1 MNRRRI
7 LAACALALVL
17 PMRPSFAADP
27 NAPTKPPG
35 IETVVP
41 PVAKAPPAPTKP
53 PGIETVVP
61 PAQPPAVEPV
71 APPANAASLPGIPT
85 VVPPGGYIPPPPL
98 SAGSAQPWM
107 LVPWGSRRLDPRSL
121 DLQQLLWY
129 RQSLRKDFLNSG
141 PDEYPP
147 DVTDKA
153 YVLDIIQRLLQAK
166 GIEPTTPLLPDN
178 PLLSSSQPWD
188 ATPESLDYFNWVRRQ
203 QAANQGSGESVEM
216 SDEAKA
222 LLQRLRQK
230 FADQPAANQASADDP
245 NSTVSP
251 GQDPNSTVGANS
263 GNGTGANQGQGTGN
277 PNAAN
282 SAGGPNNNSN
292 GNPGGG
298 NNNTSSSSGNQPDLL
313 QSAAETLTGIRDAG
327 VLNYATT
334 LLTCINGRNPVG
346 KCLDDAKT
354 SGKIGAVCGAASAV
368 ADYMISGSGQG
379 LALLCGSAG
388 SYTACTRAGGSADEC
403 MKSTQ
408 SGLPPALFCTAI
420 ATLTPGVN
428 LAARA
433 VPALCST
440 VAPAGWEALVAWLD
454 ALGKEAAN
462 DYLQPIQDAVLACN
476 YAQALTLAQQLEK
489 QREQWA
495 FWAPLDGAQGYLAS
509 LFPTLPTLI
518 TRLTGEAQQQQQV
531 IGFITDATNTN
542 DPVQRQQF
550 LNDALTAA
558 GNTCMRNWVPPYWPP
573 QTTSNPPPKQ
583 TAGGGAPPPK
593 TVSNNGGSSPP
604 PPTKTTSPTSS
615 CPCNPTATNM
625 LCNYTDGGQTPVI
638 PVPSDPATLAYYKG
652 YQSPMTAVGWGT
664 CTSGIV
670 FHGYCPRTNPKN
682 IAYSLVSNSAV
693 VTCVAN
699 KSAAAAAPAA
709 PTCMPNCIYSDGTQ
723 ESAWVYGGPEATVMS
738 IPAGAVPMGGNGYC
752 SPYWCR
758 STCPLCGRHTGVYTN
773 PNGQCDPGD
782 RRITLVGGR
791 CPGGQASPPTAA
803 TPIAAT
809 APPPSAALEPLAS
822 TPIPPLVAPNAGM
835 SAISTQPAS
844 STAAPPVPAP
854 CATPNA
860 STASATTPAAPSP
873 SAAMSAPAPSASTP
887 ILPLVGAATS
897 TPAITSTQPAI
908 RLRSAAPTAP
918 CAAPLP
924 SATVS
929 APAPLASTPRL
940 VAPNPGTPAITSTQP
955 AITLRSAAPAAPCAA
970 PLPSARGSASAPLAS
985 SPITPPGQPAI
996 TLRSNG
1002 STNSGFS
1009 STASPMGHPCNSGT
1023 SQVSG
1028 VQGTTSRSQTT
1039 TSRSS
1044 TNGQLVTGRREPTYN
1059 PRQPRTSG
1067 QQQASVSR
1075 SQTTTPR
1082 SPSGFSHGGG
1092 GFGGGGRFGGGGGFG
1107 GGGRRHFSDIRL
1119 KEDIAPLGRLDNGI
1133 GVYRFRYRGNA
1144 HTTYVGV
1151 IAQEVQTI
1159 VPNAVSRG
1167 RGGYLRV
1174 DYDKLGL
1181 EFLTWDEWVARGT
1194 TMQ

>member
-1 MNRRRI
+1 MLRAFAGTSALALALICAATMARAGSTLNVNPNAGGGSGTLNVKPNAGAGSGTLNVNPNAGGGSGTLNVKGAGSGAAPASAPSGPYATSPYSASSSRQLMWVRPPPDYRANAAGLGVSQATLDILIAQVKARI
-7 LAACALALVL
+7 LADPNYISEPPNVNLDVPTEFPPYWYNGGAPPSGDQLEADANYLVERALGTGLNSPGTRPAARLSEVL
-17 PMRPSFAADP
+17 KQLSDPQDPPGWTIDNPNYKPPVASEQASSGDSESDSTAKNPGEEPTRTADP
-27 NAPTKPPG
+27 NAGK
-35 IETVVP
+35 VV
-41 PVAKAPPAPTKP
+41 ANK
-53 PGIETVVP
+53 
-61 PAQPPAVEPV
+61 EP
-71 APPANAASLPGIPT
+71 
-85 VVPPGGYIPPPPL
+85 
-98 SAGSAQPWM
+98 
-107 LVPWGSRRLDPRSL
+107 
-121 DLQQLLWY
+121 
-129 RQSLRKDFLNSG
+129 
-141 PDEYPP
+141 
-147 DVTDKA
+147 
-153 YVLDIIQRLLQAK
+153 
-166 GIEPTTPLLPDN
+166 
-178 PLLSSSQPWD
+178 
-188 ATPESLDYFNWVRRQ
+188 
-203 QAANQGSGESVEM
+203 
-216 SDEAKA
+216 
-222 LLQRLRQK
+222 
-230 FADQPAANQASADDP
+230 
-245 NSTVSP
+245 
-251 GQDPNSTVGANS
+251 
-263 GNGTGANQGQGTGN
+263 GN
-277 PNAAN
+277 P
-282 SAGGPNNNSN
+282 S
-292 GNPGGG
+292 GG
-298 NNNTSSSSGNQPDLL
+298 NNEPPGSGDQPDLL
-313 QSAAETLTGIRDAG
+313 ESAGKTITGIRDAG
-327 VLNYATT
+327 VLNAATT
-334 LLTCINGRNPVG
+334 LLTCINGRNPMG
-346 KCLDDAKT
+346 KCLDEAKT
-354 SGKIGAVCGAASAV
+354 SGKIGVVCQAASAL
-368 ADYMISGSGQG
+368 ADFLISSSGQG
-379 LALLCGSAG
+379 LSLLCGSAG
-388 SYTACTRAGGSADEC
+388 GYQACIRAGGKADEC
-403 MKSTQ
+403 MRSTQ
-408 SGLPPALFCTAI
+408 GGIPPALFCTAI
-420 ATLTPGVN
+420 ATLIPGVN

-462 DYLQPIQDAVLACN
+462 DYLQPIQDAVLACK
-476 YAQALTLAQQLEK
+476 YDEALTLALQLEK

-495 FWAPLDGAQGYLAS
+495 AMAPLSGAQGYFAT

-518 TRLTGEAQQQQQV
+518 TRLEGEAQQQRQV
-531 IGFITDATNTN
+531 IGFITDANDTN
-542 DPVQRQQF
+542 DPVLRQQF
-550 LNDALTAA
+550 LNDALAAA
-558 GNTCMRNWVPPYWPP
+558 GNTCMRGWVPPYWPP
-573 QTTSNPPPKQ
+573 KQ
-583 TAGGGAPPPK
+583 AAGGGAPPPK

-604 PPTKTTSPTSS
+604 PPTKSTSTTSNNAN

-638 PVPSDPATLAYYKG
+638 PVPSDPATLAYYNG

-782 RRITLVGGR
+782 RRITLVGGQ

-854 CATPNA
+854 CTTPKA
-860 STASATTPAAPSP
+860 STASATTPATPPP
-873 SAAMSAPAPSASTP
+873 SATVSAPVPLASTP
-887 ILPLVGAATS
+887 IPLVPQPAIRLRSTAPSSGTSSTTGPPAPCAPKASTASATTSAAPPPSAAVSAPVPLAS
-897 TPAITSTQPAI
+897 TPIAPLAAPNPGTPSIVSTQPAI
-908 RLRSAAPTAP
+908 RLRSSGPPAP

-924 SATVS
+924 SAAVS
-929 APAPLASTPRL
+929 APVPLASTPISPL
-940 VAPNPGTPAITSTQP
+940 VAPNPGTPSIANTQP
-955 AITLRSAAPAAPCAA
+955 AIGLRSTAP
-970 PLPSARGSASAPLAS
+970 
-985 SPITPPGQPAI
+985 
-996 TLRSNG
+996 
-1002 STNSGFS
+1002 TNSGTS
-1009 STASPMGHPCNSGT
+1009 STAGPMGHPCNSGT
-1023 SQVSG
+1023 SSGTQNG
-1028 VQGTTSRSQTT
+1028 VQGTASRSQTT

-1059 PRQPRTSG
+1059 PRQPLTSG

-1082 SPSGFSHGGG
+1082 SPSSFNRGGG
-1092 GFGGGGRFGGGGGFG
+1092 GFGGGGFGGGGG
-1107 GGGRRHFSDIRL
+1107 RHFSDIRL

-1133 GVYRFRYRGNA
+1133 GVYRFRYRGND

-1151 IAQEVQTI
+1151 MAQEVQTI

-1194 TMQ
+1194 TQSRTMQ